1 MHIQQSGRLRI
12 IRRFKNLNPVDSSRE
27 RIKVIQIIPPRAL
40 RRGTRNVFYVAH
52 SFAPILQSNSSE
64 VQSAQAWGRNLS
76 GRIVQCMIDFMRCTM
91 FDLYQ
96 RHPPIFGRP

>member
-1 MHIQQSGRLRI
+1 MHIQQSGWLRI

-40 RRGTRNVFYVAH
+40 RRGKRNVFYVAH

-64 VQSAQAWGRNLS
+64 VQLYAQAWEGICQDALCNAL
-76 GRIVQCMIDFMRCTM
+76 
-91 FDLYQ
+91 
-96 RHPPIFGRP
+96 